1 MVRFFTVLSFLLFGA
16 CVAEPLPAG
25 QTISIGTS
33 SDGYLRDARAL
44 PNRGPGYA
52 RLRPEDDTRY
62 GTATLLAAI
71 EHAAKS
77 LDEAF
82 PGGLPLRIG
91 DLSNPSGGSHP
102 RHRSHRSG
110 RDADLLFFARDAG
123 GLPTE
128 NAGWPS
134 FDALGMSSTSPTV
147 VQFDEARNW
156 HLVRTLVMNDD
167 ARVKWI
173 FCSNELKARLLR
185 YAARHEPSADA
196 VLRATWVLHQ
206 PSNGDDHDDHFHVRV
221 GCSPAERQLGC
232 REEPPHWP
240 WLGDPAR
247 KGDHEARMAGGDAQ
261 LVEWLLSEE
270 HVDQRGDILGSRFGV
285 ASKPAITAYREVGQ
299 LLVTFRGTP
308 YQDRGPT
315 R

>member
-1 MVRFFTVLSFLLFGA
+1 MRYHGAVMMRFFTVLSFALLGA
-16 CVAEPLPAG
+16 CVTEPLPAG

-33 SDGYLRDARAL
+33 DDGYLRDARAL

-71 EHAAKS
+71 ERAARS
-77 LDEAF
+77 VAQTY
-82 PGGLPLRIG
+82 PGGPPLRVG
-91 DLSNPSGGSHP
+91 DLSSASGGIHP

-123 GLPTE
+123 GLPVA

-134 FDALGMSSTSPTV
+134 FDALGMSRTSASV
-147 VQFDEARNW
+147 VRFDEPRNW
-156 HLVRTLVMNDD
+156 HLVRTLVMDGD

-185 YAARHEPSADA
+185 YAARYEPSADA

-206 PSNGDDHDDHFHVRV
+206 PSRGDDHDDHFHVRV
-221 GCSPAERQLGC
+221 GCSLAERQLGC
-232 REEPPHWP
+232 REQPPHWP
-240 WLGDPAR
+240 WLDDPAR
-247 KGDHEARMAGGDAQ
+247 KDDDDARIAAGDAQ
-261 LVEWLLSEE
+261 LVEWLLAEE
-270 HVDQRGDILGSRFGV
+270 HVDERSDVVGSRLDV
-285 ASKPAITAYREVGQ
+285 ATKPALAAHR
-299 LLVTFRGTP
+299 
-308 YQDRGPT
+308 
-315 R
+315 